1 MKIEEISLA
10 KLQTAVRVIEK
21 RRDDA
26 LSNLKAYQGSHAL
39 KSATERE
46 RNASLHGVL
55 HGLGAA
61 FREFEIRCPLEFY
74 GSEGSDEDEAKK

>member
-21 RRDDA
+21 MRDDA
-26 LSNLKAYQGSHAL
+26 LLNFKAYQDGHAL
-39 KSATERE
+39 KSAAERE
-46 RNASLHGVL
+46 RNAYLHGVL

-61 FREFEIRCPLEFY
+61 FREFEMRCPLEFY
-74 GSEGSDEDEAKK
+74 GSEDKLEEKK